1 MLEVEDL
8 HVRYRRLRAVRG
20 VSLTVG
26 EGEIVCLVGPNGA
39 GKSSTLRSIA
49 GPAPAGPG
57 RHPPRRPLGQG
68 HPAREHRAARPLHG
82 AGGRHVFTQL
92 TVEENILLGSQ
103 MRRDRKQVRADFERM
118 LESFPFLRGRLSTPG
133 GKLSGGEQQQL
144 VIARALMTRPRLILL
159 DEPSL
164 GLAPMVVDTVYEIL
178 RGLRDEG
185 ITLLVVE
192 QSTHRALENG
202 DRIYIIRS
210 GQIELEGDCSAL
222 TDERVEQAYFG
233 FDQAAA
239 EADERTRF

>member
-1 MLEVEDL
+1 MAPETIA
-8 HVRYRRLRAVRG
+8 RLGLSMVP
-20 VSLTVG
+20 
-26 EGEIVCLVGPNGA
+26 E
-39 GKSSTLRSIA
+39 
-49 GPAPAGPG
+49 
-57 RHPPRRPLGQG
+57 
-68 HPAREHRAARPLHG
+68 
-82 AGGRHVFTQL
+82 GRHVFTQL

-144 VIARALMTRPRLILL
+144 VIARALMTSPRLILL

-178 RGLRDEG
+178 KGLRDEG

-210 GQIELEGDCSAL
+210 GLRSSSKATAASLPTSASSRP
-222 TDERVEQAYFG
+222 TSASRRRTPTRI
-233 FDQAAA
+233 AARA
-239 EADERTRF
+239 SEHRGRIAR